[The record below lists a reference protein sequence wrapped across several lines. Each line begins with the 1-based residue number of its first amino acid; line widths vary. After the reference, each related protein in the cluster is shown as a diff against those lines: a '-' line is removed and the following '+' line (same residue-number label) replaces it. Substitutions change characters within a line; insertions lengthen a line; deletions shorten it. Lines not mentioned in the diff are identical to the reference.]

1 MYQDST
7 QGWIAI
13 GNSDGKLV
21 RVENKK
27 MPIDETNFP
36 DDVLDSE
43 FAAYDEAA
51 IVNSTSWSV

>member
-1 MYQDST
+1 
-7 QGWIAI
+7 
-13 GNSDGKLV
+13 
-21 RVENKK
+21 

-43 FAAYDEAA
+43 FAAYDGAA